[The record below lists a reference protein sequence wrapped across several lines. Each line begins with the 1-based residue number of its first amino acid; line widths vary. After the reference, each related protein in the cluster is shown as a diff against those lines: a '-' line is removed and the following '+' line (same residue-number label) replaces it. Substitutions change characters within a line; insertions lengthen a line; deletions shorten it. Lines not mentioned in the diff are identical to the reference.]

1 MHLVTLLH
9 RGLQTP
15 VIAMAHRD
23 LPSCVKRLSPQG
35 MVGVPRLPELQESL
49 DKALR
54 GAQGGTVGVFVLDD
68 SYGFL
73 PTQGIL

>member
-1 MHLVTLLH
+1 M
-9 RGLQTP
+9 
-15 VIAMAHRD
+15 
-23 LPSCVKRLSPQG
+23 KRLSPQG

-68 SYGFL
+68 SCGFL